1 MEHGDN
7 VYQIKELGILF
18 LTLFFFFFFF
28 FDKSHLH
35 DNVSKKKKHLVYI
48 DFGRIQKMWGLNW
61 LILFHLQLS
70 NI

>member
-7 VYQIKELGILF
+7 VYQSNQRIRY
-18 LTLFFFFFFF
+18 TLSDPFF

-48 DFGRIQKMWGLNW
+48 DFGRIGKMWGLNW
-61 LILFHLQLS
+61 LILFHLQIS